1 MKTRK
6 ICVVAAV
13 LMASGIASQIAPAQ
27 QAGLKRTDLQ
37 RHDLSIPAREVVQ
50 ALVEVAPGVAAPK
63 HTHPG
68 EEIIYVVEGSLEYEV
83 EGKPPMT
90 LKAGEVLFIPYWHG
104 PLGEERRQ
112 RKCRGAC
119 DICGRERK
127 TARRP
132 GAVSTCCRI
141 LASAA
146 DASPRVSGA
155 RSAASRSPG
164 GLSEIAAL
172 GLPEPRQINR
182 HQSTPSLNQWLP
194 KSRLELIDGG
204 HFIWEDA
211 ADTPTRRWSQAGGP
225 KANPAPFAGDT
236 IVDERLSALL
246 NKRNTVDH
254 VRTELPFAL

>member
-90 LKAGEVLFIPYWHG
+90 LKAGEVLFIPYGTVHSAKNVG
-104 PLGEERRQ
+104 SGNAVELATYVVEKGNRSSSRCSEHLLSNSGLSGRRFAQSVGRQ
-112 RKCRGAC
+112 RCR
-119 DICGRERK
+119 
-127 TARRP
+127 
-132 GAVSTCCRI
+132 
-141 LASAA
+141 
-146 DASPRVSGA
+146 
-155 RSAASRSPG
+155 
-164 GLSEIAAL
+164 
-172 GLPEPRQINR
+172 
-182 HQSTPSLNQWLP
+182 
-194 KSRLELIDGG
+194 
-204 HFIWEDA
+204 
-211 ADTPTRRWSQAGGP
+211 
-225 KANPAPFAGDT
+225 
-236 IVDERLSALL
+236 
-246 NKRNTVDH
+246 
-254 VRTELPFAL
+254 